1 MASVRAILIATG
13 ASSGAAGGA
22 GGVGGGVA
30 VGQPM
35 MLARALP

>member
-1 MASVRAILIATG
+1 MRAILIATG

>member
-1 MASVRAILIATG
+1 MRAILIATG

-22 GGVGGGVA
+22 GGVGRGVA